1 MIARLLPSNFLFSSQ
16 QLLADIAMP
25 KIASSLLLRP
35 TLLAL
40 AAAAC
45 ASAVAQERTQTLS
58 DVVVSASGFEQELK
72 QAPASISVVSREEL
86 EKKSFRDLAE
96 ALQNVEGIDV
106 RGGTGKT
113 GGLNI
118 SMRGMP
124 SEYTLI
130 LVDGR
135 RTTPAGETAP
145 NGFSE
150 AQTSLIPPLSAIER
164 IEVIRGPMSTLY
176 GSDAM
181 GGVINIFTRKV
192 SKVWGGSVQLEGSLP
207 EHSEQGAAQKGSF
220 YLSGPIQADTLGLTV
235 RGSMYNRDASS
246 IAPPTGIAASQLKG
260 LAPPKSKQQSLG
272 ARLTLTP
279 SKGHELWLDAD
290 TAKTTY
296 DNRNCDLGTLD
307 FVNCTTGAGTTTA
320 SGYADE
326 MQFNRDQVA
335 LGYKG
340 KLDIGLLETSIT
352 HSENATKGRTLPT
365 EAFTN
370 RNDPRIGQARLL
382 ESTSTTYD
390 AKLVSPLGERNL
402 LSLGTQY
409 ANTKAVDGV
418 PSLRGGS
425 AFKQTTWALFAENE
439 WSITD
444 SLTAT
449 GGLRYDDHNKF
460 GGHWSPRAYLVWNT
474 TDMLTLK
481 GGISRGFRAP
491 KVNQIMDGVIGL
503 AGQGTTI
510 TLGNPD
516 LKPEV
521 STSTELGMLFDNLQG
536 WTNSATLFH
545 NDVKDK
551 IVGSIRCDSADR
563 ITGCAG
569 YPNTAT
575 FSMNRDTGKTWGLE
589 LGTKYVLSPQWSMGA
604 NYTWT
609 DSELIEQGVVVG
621 KLSDTAKHVASAT
634 LNWTPNSQWSTWL
647 QAEYRGKS
655 RRFDNAPGQM
665 TATEA
670 AEYAAMG
677 DLKGYALLHLGASY
691 KLSQNV
697 TLSGTIHNLLD
708 KDFHQYTSVNGTW
721 YSNYYKGGR
730 SVKGTASDGRTLWLK
745 ANMQF

>member
-1 MIARLLPSNFLFSSQ
+1 MSRFFQ
-16 QLLADIAMP
+16 
-25 KIASSLLLRP
+25 P

-45 ASAVAQERTQTLS
+45 ASAAAQSTTAPTATLS
-58 DVVVSASGFEQELK
+58 EVVVSASGFEQELK

-86 EKKSFRDLAE
+86 DKKSFRDLAE

-181 GGVINIFTRKV
+181 GGVINIITRKV
-192 SKVWGGSVQLEGSLP
+192 AKVWGGSVQLEGSLP

-220 YLSGPIQADTLGLTV
+220 YLSGPIKADTLGLTL
-235 RGSMYNRDASS
+235 RGSLYNRDAST
-246 IAPPTGIAASQLKG
+246 INPPTGIAATQLKG
-260 LAPPKSKQQSLG
+260 IAPPKSEQHSLG

-279 SKGHELWLDAD
+279 SKGQEFWLDVD

-307 FVNCTTGAGTTTA
+307 FVNCTTGAATTTA
-320 SGYADE
+320 SGYAKE
-326 MQFNRDQVA
+326 MDFNRDQVA
-335 LGYKG
+335 LGYKAN
-340 KLDIGLLETSIT
+340 LDIGLLEASVT
-352 HSENATKGRTLPT
+352 HSDNETKGRTLPS
-365 EAFTN
+365 EAFPTGS
-370 RNDPRIGQARLL
+370 NDPRIGQARLL

-409 ANTKAVDGV
+409 ADTKAVDGV

-444 SLTAT
+444 TLTAT
-449 GGLRYDDHNKF
+449 GGLRYDDHDKF

-474 TDMLTLK
+474 SEMLTLK
-481 GGISRGFRAP
+481 GGVSRGFRAP

-521 STSTELGMLFDNLQG
+521 STSTEFGMLFDNLQG
-536 WTNSATLFH
+536 WTSSATVFH
-545 NDVKDK
+545 NEVKDK
-551 IVGSIRCDSADR
+551 IVGSIRCDSASR
-563 ITGCAG
+563 IAGCAG
-569 YPNTAT
+569 YPDTAS
-575 FSMNRDTGKTWGLE
+575 FSINRDAGKTWGLE

-609 DSELIEQGVVVG
+609 DSELEEDGVIVG

-634 LNWTPNSQWSTWL
+634 LNWTPNGQWATWL

-655 RRFDNAPGQM
+655 RRFDSLPGQM

-677 DLKGYALLHLGASY
+677 DLKGYALLHIGASY
-691 KLSQNV
+691 KLSPNV

-708 KDFHQYTSVNGTW
+708 KDFQQYTNVNGTW
-721 YSNYYKGGR
+721 YSNYFKGGR

-745 ANMQF
+745 ANVQF